1 MSSWKVT
8 YRDRTGAETV
18 REVTADEMRRT
29 AEWIDFIDRAD
40 ESKAIES
47 VVLWSVATTAVVE
60 VVELTGEPDQ

>member
-8 YRDRTGAETV
+8 YRDRTGAETT

-29 AEWIDFIDRAD
+29 AEWIDFVDRAD

-47 VVLWSVATTAVVE
+47 VVLWSVDTAAVVE
-60 VVELTGEPDQ
+60 VVELTGKPDQ

>member
-29 AEWIDFIDRAD
+29 TAWIDFIDRAD

-47 VVLWSVATTAVVE
+47 VVLWSVDTTAVVE